1 MIEYKFVRV
10 EPLIDRATNNVI
22 KWVIGMTAKD
32 TDTNTI
38 AYIDTVKDVTDQKP
52 LSQWTTDEIRDF
64 CLQVALDNNWYDILA
79 NQIDNLNNQPI
90 LGQNVQ
96 I

>member
-10 EPLIDRATNNVI
+10 EPLIDKTTNNVV
-22 KWVIGMTAKD
+22 KWIVGMTAKD
-32 TDTNTI
+32 TDANTTV
-38 AYIDTVKDVTDQKP
+38 YIDTVKDVTDQKP
-52 LSQWTTDEIRDF
+52 LSQWTTDEIRNF
-64 CLQVALDNNWYDILA
+64 CLQIASDNDWYNILA

-90 LGQNVQ
+90 VGQNVQ

>member
-1 MIEYKFVRV
+1 MIEYKFIRV
-10 EPLIDRATNNVI
+10 EPLIDRTTNNVI
-22 KWVIGMTAKD
+22 KWVIGMIAKD

-64 CLQVALDNNWYDILA
+64 CLQVALDNDWYNILA
-79 NQIDNLNNQPI
+79 NQIDNLNNKPI
-90 LGQNVQ
+90 LGQNIQ

>member
-10 EPLIDRATNNVI
+10 EPLIDRETNNVV
-22 KWVIGMTAKD
+22 KWVVGMTAKD
-32 TDTNTI
+32 TDTNMF

-52 LSQWTTDEIRDF
+52 LSQWTTDEIRNF
-64 CLQVALDNNWYDILA
+64 CLQVASDNNWYDTLA
-79 NQIDNLNNQPI
+79 NQINNLNNQPV
-90 LGQNVQ
+90 LGQSVQ